1 MKKCLFC
8 RFYQNGT
15 CRLPIWMDGK
25 KYEGWKTE
33 PENLCDLFEALVT
46 VVEDEEGE

>member
-8 RFYQNGT
+8 RFYQNGS

-25 KYEGWKTE
+25 KIEGWKTE

-46 VVEDEEGE
+46 VVEDEEEE